1 MQHPVVIQFGLLMD
15 WATQNLHGFIGKYL
29 NFLSKRKMDFIG
41 FYKRAKN
48 WPFPDTIPLT

>member
-1 MQHPVVIQFGLLMD
+1 MEHHVVVQFGLLLD
-15 WATQNLHGFIGKYL
+15 WATQNLGGFIGKYL